1 MRNQGTAW
9 EWRMRYANSGS
20 KVASRGF
27 DRGKFRVAHFALR
40 LRTAAW
46 RVPSAWG
53 GLLRHRCN
61 AHPGLHYLQPRR
73 DDFFAVFKPALY
85 DTFAFENGPCLQGA
99 ALDRVVRLHH
109 EGVLHALL

>member
-61 AHPGLHYLQPRR
+61 AHPGLHYLQARG
-73 DDFFAVFKPALY
+73 DDFLAVLQSALY
-85 DTFAFENGPCLQGA
+85 NPFALEHGPSLQGA
-99 ALDRVVRLHH
+99 PFQRVVRLHH
-109 EGVLHALL
+109 KSVLHPLL